1 MLGFMVALK
10 DDNVRLD
17 DRIASA
23 LEARAS
29 AQGLSLQA
37 YLETI
42 ALAETRPELHTITP
56 DELDRLLDQEASR
69 GPSPS
74 GTFSRAEQYGDH
86 D

>member
-1 MLGFMVALK
+1 MVNLS
-10 DDNVRLD
+10 LD
-17 DRIASA
+17 DRVASA

-29 AQGLSLQA
+29 AQGLSVQA

-42 ALAETRPELHTITP
+42 ALAETRPAVPPITP
-56 DELDRLLDQEASR
+56 DELDRLLDQEAAT

-74 GTFSRAEQYGDH
+74 GTFSRTELYGDH

>member
-1 MLGFMVALK
+1 MV
-10 DDNVRLD
+10 NVPLD

-42 ALAETRPELHTITP
+42 ALADARQAVHTVTP
-56 DELDRLLDQEASR
+56 DELDRLLDQEAST
-69 GPSPS
+69 GPSPR
-74 GTFSRAEQYGDH
+74 GTFSRAELYGDH

>member
-1 MLGFMVALK
+1 MV
-10 DDNVRLD
+10 NVPLD

-42 ALAETRPELHTITP
+42 ALAQTRPAVHTITP
-56 DELDRLLDQEASR
+56 DELDRLLDQEAST
-69 GPSPS
+69 GPSPR
-74 GTFSRAEQYGDH
+74 GTFSRGELYGDH

>member
-1 MLGFMVALK
+1 MV
-10 DDNVRLD
+10 NVPLD

-29 AQGLSLQA
+29 AQGLSVQA

-42 ALAETRPELHTITP
+42 ALVETRPAGHAITP
-56 DELDRLLDQEASR
+56 DELDRLLDQEASTR
-69 GPSPS
+69 PSPR
-74 GTFSRAEQYGDH
+74 GTFSRSELYGDH